1 MVKYQRRSEIE
12 WQRIIEQQKVS
23 GLKAKIFCEQ
33 QALSVKTFYKYRRDL
48 QVPPESKSP
57 IASFIKIAKPSQQP
71 MVSTNVIGV
80 LHYTNSRL
88 HIHSG
93 CDEKWLAKLLRA
105 LS

>member
-1 MVKYQRRSEIE
+1 MVKYKRRSQTE

-48 QVPPESKSP
+48 QVPPGNKSP
-57 IASFIKIAKPSQQP
+57 TASFIKITPPSRQP
-71 MVSTNVIGV
+71 TVSTNGIGV

-88 HIHSG
+88 YIHSG